1 MNKPS
6 IYLLNSDIIKKNKK
20 KPEFKVCKLTENYST
35 FTGSS
40 SFPGTVNAGEQ
51 I

>member
-6 IYLLNSDIIKKNKK
+6 IYLLNSDIIKKLK
-20 KPEFKVCKLTENYST
+20 KPEFKVCKFTENYST